1 MLSVD
6 SNRLDAGGGQ
16 LERIRLFGLGVATPN
31 GRAGLRFDFLG
42 QTCGDEFRR
51 DVLRRRALQLRG
63 IRQERSSRSAAAL
76 SNSRCLSLSLNDIF
90 EPSASR
96 RAEPIRPLTEA
107 SPGKGGIAGAESS

>member
-6 SNRLDAGGGQ
+6 SNRLYAGGGQ

-51 DVLRRRALQLRG
+51 DLLCCRALQLREG
-63 IRQERSSRSAAAL
+63 IARRRSSRFAAAL

-90 EPSASR
+90 EPSVSR
-96 RAEPIRPLTEA
+96 RAEPTPALH
-107 SPGKGGIAGAESS
+107 